1 MQNLQY
7 LLILVV
13 IAACSTS
20 KDEPTHSFRIYK
32 QSGVTVAETTGG
44 PKYEGELFEYEP
56 VLKINQDE
64 RQLDSIIGSL
74 QDKVLMDEDG
84 FIYIVDSRPRRIVCF
99 DPDGNYS
106 HDIGRAG
113 QGPGEFQSLRL
124 ISVNGG
130 VVTTYDR
137 TVLRLSLFRTDGT
150 FISSLSLTNRIRT
163 LLPDEIFISPEGSL
177 VLVRVENTFEYKAGI
192 NTWWKSAAIQVVTV
206 DEDTLVALST
216 DRVITDVS
224 STPGGSR
231 HYFRCFPRAI
241 YVPSEGIFLTT
252 GRDPQIDVYDLSG
265 HLRRVIKIDL
275 SPDPVIN
282 QERTAIR
289 SFLRQKIVESED
301 DQGRERAE
309 TRLDNAT
316 FCDPKAFWQ
325 GMSIDEDGYIW
336 ATYPGYYYWMDL
348 EILRTEVNR
357 IISPQGE
364 YLGDTQFPD
373 NTFICS
379 ITRGHL
385 IGYVYDGESES
396 NDFVVF
402 RIRSRVS
409 GFSYP

>member
-1 MQNLQY
+1 MRFSRNILL
-7 LLILVV
+7 LLILS
-13 IAACSTS
+13 ACSIQEIETS
-20 KDEPTHSFRIYK
+20 HSFQIYEEN
-32 QSGVTVAETTGG
+32 GITIAETTGG

-84 FIYIVDSRPRRIVCF
+84 FIYIVDNRPPRVVCF

-137 TVLRLSLFRTDGT
+137 TLLRLSLFRTDGT
-150 FISSLSLTNRIRT
+150 FIRSLSLTNRIRT

-177 VLVRVENTFEYKAGI
+177 VLVRDENTFEYQAGI
-192 NTWWKSAAIQVVTV
+192 NTGWKSAVIQVVTV

-216 DRVITDVS
+216 DRVITDVT
-224 STPGGSR
+224 STRGGSR

-252 GRDPQIDVYDLSG
+252 GSDPQIDVYDLSG

-301 DQGRERAE
+301 DQGRERAGAM
-309 TRLDNAT
+309 LDNAT
-316 FCDPKAFWQ
+316 FSDPKAFWQ
-325 GMSIDEDGYIW
+325 GMSVDEDGYIW
-336 ATYPGYYYWMDL
+336 ATYPGEYYWMDL

-373 NTFICS
+373 NTFMCF

-385 IGYVYDGESES
+385 IGCVYDGESES
-396 NDFVVF
+396 IDFVVF
-402 RIRSRVS
+402 RIRSRVA
-409 GFSYP
+409 GLSYP